1 MSNKKHGLFALFLP
15 IFLELLFTIL
25 AGMVDTMMLSSV
37 GDQAVGA
44 VGTANSYIN
53 VFLVLFTI
61 ISSGMMAVMTQYIG
75 AQRPG
80 IAQQTL
86 HLGLLVNLAAGVV
99 ITLLLCVGAD
109 WILTLVGIARD
120 LRGPARIYMQTVGLF
135 CVCSALTPV
144 YSSYLRAFGHTASTM
159 YATIFSNVVNF
170 LLNALFL
177 FVLDMGVFGVAL
189 ATGISRVINLLWV
202 WMASR
207 CRIRKIPEP
216 NRLKNGEIFH
226 KIMRIGLPGAMEI
239 FLYNLAM
246 MLVTS
251 FLNRMDSTGV
261 QVTARAYAAQIANFS
276 YCASSALAQANAI
289 LVGWRIGAGEVQL
302 CDRETRR
309 NAVVGIL
316 LAGAGAALLVLFCE
330 PILGFFTQDPQM
342 LRLVEILL
350 VIEIALEMGRSANMI
365 FGFSLKASGDAAYPM
380 MIAVVF
386 MFLCAVG
393 GTWFFGIKMGWL
405 VVGSYVGMALDEC
418 IRAVLM
424 FLRWHK
430 GYWKNK
436 NLVNGSGKTVS

>member
-1 MSNKKHGLFALFLP
+1 MTNKKIRLFSLFLP
-15 IFLELLFTIL
+15 IFLELMFTML
-25 AGMVDTMMLSSV
+25 AGMVDTMMLSSQ

-44 VGTANSYIN
+44 VGTANTYIN

-75 AQRPG
+75 AKRPG

-86 HLGLLVNLAAGVV
+86 RLGLMVNLGAGVL
-99 ITLLLCVGAD
+99 ITLLLCIGAD
-109 WILTLVGIARD
+109 PILSLLGIARD
-120 LRGPARIYMQTVGLF
+120 LREPARIYMQTVGFF
-135 CVCSALTPV
+135 CTCSALIPV

-159 YATIFSNVVNF
+159 YATILANVANF

-189 ATGISRVINLLWV
+189 ATGISRVLNLLWV
-202 WMASR
+202 WAASIR
-207 CRIRKIPEP
+207 RVHKVSDPSPLKQKEIFRKI
-216 NRLKNGEIFH
+216 
-226 KIMRIGLPGAMEI
+226 MQVGLPGAMEI
-239 FLYNLAM
+239 VLYNLAM
-246 MLVTS
+246 MLVLS
-251 FLNRMDSTGV
+251 FLNRMDSTGM
-261 QVTARAYAAQIANFS
+261 QATARAYTAQIANFS
-276 YCASSALAQANAI
+276 YCASSALAQANSI

-309 NAVVGIL
+309 NALVGIL
-316 LAGAGAALLVLFCE
+316 LGGCGAGLIALFSDSVLG
-330 PILGFFTQDPQM
+330 IFTRDPEM
-342 LRLVEILL
+342 IRLVGILL

-386 MFLCAVG
+386 MFLFAVG
-393 GTWFFGIKMGWL
+393 GTWFFGVKLGWL

-418 IRAVLM
+418 VRAVLM
-424 FLRWHK
+424 FLRWQK

-436 NLVNGSGKTVS
+436 NLLGE